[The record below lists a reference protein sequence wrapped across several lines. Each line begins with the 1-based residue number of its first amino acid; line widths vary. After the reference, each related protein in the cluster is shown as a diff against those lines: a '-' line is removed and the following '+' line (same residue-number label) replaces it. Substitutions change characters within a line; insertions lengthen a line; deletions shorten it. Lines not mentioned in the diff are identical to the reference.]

1 MPSDDG
7 EEALEAL
14 AAALD
19 DLVREAVREDLAGQ
33 RGDVHA
39 RALALGDVAEG
50 LEVRVPPSHDGVA
63 ELEGGDV
70 RLGGCG
76 YGCRGWERYGGREG
90 VSLRWTY

>member
-14 AAALD
+14 TAALD

-39 RALALGDVAEG
+39 RALALEDVAEG
-50 LEVRVPPSHDGVA
+50 LEVRVPPANNRVA
-63 ELEGGDV
+63 ELECWDI
-70 RLGGCG
+70 RLA
-76 YGCRGWERYGGREG
+76 YTIRNRAIYASR
-90 VSLRWTY
+90 TMKA